1 MWDFSLGRALRL
13 MGQTLPFLLLRIAV
27 YFGVAVAYVLVTGL
41 GAGVGWGIGGFGEP
55 GFQTSAAF
63 WGGIIGFGIVGAV
76 MYFLRE
82 YILYVVKA
90 GHIAVLVKLLDG
102 EKMPEGRSQIAYAR
116 QEVETRFFQ
125 TSVLFG
131 VDQLV
136 KGVLRAIT
144 GLVRGMVTLLP
155 IPGAQ
160 QLVSIL
166 KAFLRIAVGF
176 IDEVILAYAIRTGST
191 NAWDSARTGLVLYA
205 QNYRPMLKNAA
216 WLAIF
221 VYGLSFIIFLVMLA
235 PAGLA
240 VYLIPGA
247 WSAGGIVFA
256 LLFAW
261 SVKAA
266 VLEPFAIT
274 CMMEVYF
281 RTIEGQE
288 PDAAWEAKLEQLSG
302 KFGKLK
308 EKARAYG
315 ASTGNTSGGNIS
327 AGNASGGNMS
337 EDPLTN
343 ANQGAA

>member
-1 MWDFSLGRALRL
+1 MWDFSVARAFRL
-13 MGQTLPFLLLRIAV
+13 MGQTLPFLLLRVAV
-27 YFGVAVAYVLVTGL
+27 YFGVAVAYVLMTGV
-41 GAGVGWGIGGFGEP
+41 GAGVGWGIGGFGDA
-55 GFQTSAAF
+55 GFQAGATF
-63 WGGIIGFGIVGAV
+63 WGGIIGFGIVGVV

-82 YILYVVKA
+82 YILYIVKA

-102 EKMPEGRSQIAYAR
+102 ETMPEGRSQIAYAR
-116 QEVETRFFQ
+116 EEVETRFFQ
-125 TSVLFG
+125 ASVLFG

-144 GLVRGMVTLLP
+144 GLVRGMVTILP

-160 QLVSIL
+160 QLVSVL
-166 KAFLRIAVGF
+166 RAFLRIAVGF
-176 IDEVILAYAIRTGST
+176 IDEVILAYAFRTGST
-191 NAWDSARTGLVLYA
+191 NAWGSARTGLVLYA

-216 WLAIF
+216 WLALI
-221 VYGLSFIIFLVMLA
+221 VYGLSFLIFLLMLA
-235 PAGLA
+235 PAALA

-315 ASTGNTSGGNIS
+315 ASTGNVGDDGVASANPGTS
-327 AGNASGGNMS
+327 
-337 EDPLTN
+337 
-343 ANQGAA
+343 

>member
-1 MWDFSLGRALRL
+1 MWDFSVGRALGL
-13 MGQTLPFLLLRIAV
+13 MGQTLPFLLLRIVV
-27 YFGVAVAYVLVTGL
+27 YFGVAVAYVLMTGV
-41 GAGVGWGIGGFGEP
+41 GAGVGWGIGGFGDA
-55 GFQTSAAF
+55 GFQAGATF
-63 WGGIIGFGIVGAV
+63 WGGLIGFGIVGAV

-82 YILYVVKA
+82 YILYIVKA

-116 QEVETRFFQ
+116 EEVTNRFAQ
-125 TSVLFG
+125 ASVLFG

-144 GLVRGMVTLLP
+144 GLVRGIVTVLP

-166 KAFLRIAVGF
+166 KAFLKIAVGF

-191 NAWDSARTGLVLYA
+191 NAWGSARTGLVLYA
-205 QNYRPMLKNAA
+205 QNYKPMLKNAA
-216 WLAIF
+216 WLALI
-221 VYGLSFIIFLVMLA
+221 VYGLSFVIFLLMLA
-235 PAGLA
+235 PAALA

-266 VLEPFAIT
+266 ILEPFAIT

-281 RTIEGQE
+281 RTIEDQT
-288 PDAAWEAKLEQLSG
+288 PDPAWESKLEQLSG

-315 ASTGNTSGGNIS
+315 ASTGDAGDGGL
-327 AGNASGGNMS
+327 AQ
-337 EDPLTN
+337 
-343 ANQGAA
+343 ANQGAS